1 MDHIDISGLSI
12 NFEMHKGELNINGFT
27 RILAEGETR
36 EALKANYKKYGRPHF
51 TGLAGARRRE
61 STPRLF
67 MSGAT
72 GRLNRSQLKYPMPN
86 QLRVYVKRCRD
97 LKACDKNMIGEDSSD
112 PYIVIQARSE
122 KYKTATHYRTLDPLI
137 DEEAILHCSDPSTV
151 LHVSVMDEDVGMD
164 DMVGQWIVT
173 CKYLVMDPT
182 YVDEHLCNIQ
192 CSDSYVYTEK

>member
-1 MDHIDISGLSI
+1 
-12 NFEMHKGELNINGFT
+12 MHTGELNINGFT

-192 CSDSYVYTEK
+192 CSDSYFTLGNEKLHIET

>member
-1 MDHIDISGLSI
+1 MGGGGWGGSGGS
-12 NFEMHKGELNINGFT
+12 
-27 RILAEGETR
+27 
-36 EALKANYKKYGRPHF
+36 GRS
-51 TGLAGARRRE
+51 E

-122 KYKTATHYRTLDPLI
+122 KYKTATHYRTLDPLV

-164 DMVGQWIVT
+164 DMVGQWIIT

-182 YVDEHLCNIQ
+182 YVEESCVTQHHITPGIYIPFIHLYCRICTYMHPLYMHNTP
-192 CSDSYVYTEK
+192 YTHL

>member
-1 MDHIDISGLSI
+1 
-12 NFEMHKGELNINGFT
+12 MHKGELNINGFT

-182 YVDEHLCNIQ
+182 YVDEHL
-192 CSDSYVYTEK
+192 